1 LLTVRRPPASVADA
15 LSCAATGTERRRRS
29 VDESG
34 KTLRDEDI
42 VTVSG
47 AKADASV
54 LDSDED
60 DIDTDT
66 DDSDADT
73 DLDDPK

>member
-1 LLTVRRPPASVADA
+1 M
-15 LSCAATGTERRRRS
+15 
-29 VDESG
+29 DESG

-47 AKADASV
+47 VKGDASV